1 MAIKKIA
8 YNTYTK
14 ATSGVPFDSELE
26 ATTFLPGSGTPEECD
41 PAFKIFEYDFDPEV
55 DYFSSLEPNAAGTA
69 LVNPF
74 AGKTIAEQKALVE
87 KRDTDTKIRKYKQQ
101 KKHQTKILAKGAIEE
116 LKWKIDRAKDLDAIN
131 GNQNALRAAYQ
142 EREDV
147 RVKSNAMEAE
157 IEALTT
163 LNEVYAYAPKKILDG
178 IMPPHTL

>member
-8 YNTYTK
+8 YDTYAK
-14 ATSGVPFDSELE
+14 ATSGFPFDSELE
-26 ATTFLPGSGTPEECD
+26 AKTHLAGNGAPDECD
-41 PAFKIFEYDFDPEV
+41 DTFKIFEYDFDPAV
-55 DYFSSLEPNAAGTA
+55 DYLSSLEMNAAGTA

-74 AGKTIAEQKALVE
+74 AGKTIDEQKALVE
-87 KRDTDTKIRKYKQQ
+87 KRDVDTKIRKYKQQ
-101 KKHQTKILAKGAIEE
+101 KKHQTKMLAKEAIEE
-116 LKWKIDRAKDLDAIN
+116 LVWKIDRAKDLDVLN

-163 LNEVYAYAPKKILDG
+163 LSEVYAYSPKKILDG
-178 IMPPHTL
+178 IVAP